1 MNIEQM
7 LIAKFESLA
16 KKKVSESD
24 LIKDLKIDSLD
35 LAELIMEAEEKFNI
49 SISDQ
54 ELISLTTVKSIIEL
68 IKAKL
73 T

>member
-1 MNIEQM
+1 M

>member
-7 LIAKFESLA
+7 LIAKFEILT